1 MFDGISI
8 LKFIKTKI
16 NTQCLL
22 LGAHVPLTME
32 GNVIVDGV
40 LASCYPSTHHDLAHL
55 GMAPIRWFPQLIMLI
70 FGEDNG
76 FSVYLT
82 IIEDFGKFTCPYV
95 QQYIS
100 YF

>member
-1 MFDGISI
+1 
-8 LKFIKTKI
+8 
-16 NTQCLL
+16 
-22 LGAHVPLTME
+22 ME

-76 FSVYLT
+76 SLAFVTLAESLSKIV
-82 IIEDFGKFTCPYV
+82 FPYG
-95 QQYIS
+95 Q
-100 YF
+100 